1 MEIINYADDM
11 ILCFQYKDEAEKTYN
26 ALKMRLKQIGL
37 EFAEDKIRLI
47 EFGRFASENCKK
59 NGRNKPETFDFL
71 GFTHYCS
78 KSANGKRFRVKRR
91 TSKKKLKQKALEF
104 KMWIKTHRNLPLK
117 EIMTMEK
124 LKLIGHYNYYG
135 ITDNS
140 IGINKYYE
148 IVKKL
153 LYKWLNRESQRG
165 SFTTWEF
172 KNMIKTFKIPMPRI
186 TVNIY
191 DI

>member
-1 MEIINYADDM
+1 MAI
-11 ILCFQYKDEAEKTYN
+11 
-26 ALKMRLKQIGL
+26 
-37 EFAEDKIRLI
+37 
-47 EFGRFASENCKK
+47 
-59 NGRNKPETFDFL
+59 
-71 GFTHYCS
+71 
-78 KSANGKRFRVKRR
+78 V
-91 TSKKKLKQKALEF
+91 
-104 KMWIKTHRNLPLK
+104 
-117 EIMTMEK
+117 K

-148 IVKKL
+148 IVKKQ